1 MAMDEQRR
9 AAIAFDDKLRAER
22 AEEEATGYSAKMVTK
37 RNAADLIY
45 KTTYQPPPESDCFN
59 EEQAEALVTVIV
71 EERKRERAERTQ
83 ELAVLKAE
91 LAELRGKVD
100 ILTALLG
107 KQRKRINV

>member
-1 MAMDEQRR
+1 M
-9 AAIAFDDKLRAER
+9 
-22 AEEEATGYSAKMVTK
+22 
-37 RNAADLIY
+37 
-45 KTTYQPPPESDCFN
+45 
-59 EEQAEALVTVIV
+59 IV